1 MLSYAIHYCRSGESS
16 LSKSGLLSYVS
27 GRLMDKPLSDDEL
40 RQHLE
45 SDDETAFELL
55 IEGLSSHIVFMLNPE
70 GNITTWSDPGQSLYG
85 YEADEI
91 LGKSVDTLFAD
102 PEEMETTIDA
112 LLADATDSS
121 VETQHWHRKA
131 DDSVFWATL
140 SISPLRNRELEGF
153 VAVSQNTTEKHQYEK
168 TLERQNDRLKEFT
181 DILAHDLR
189 SPLSIISSRV
199 HLARETGDQE
209 HFDAIEGTTE
219 RMARLVDDL
228 LSVAKQGNVV
238 TDPEITNVEKV
249 VDTAWKGTGG
259 TVNRAVLQYEHIGS
273 VSSDSDRLIQLF
285 ENLFRNAI
293 QHGNDAVVVRVGPLE
308 HGFYI
313 EDDGPGIP
321 ADIQDD
327 VFDHGFTTNEDG
339 SGYGL
344 SVVRTIA
351 GAHGWD
357 IIVTDSNTGGARFE
371 ITGVEFLD

>member
-1 MLSYAIHYCRSGESS
+1 MDNSLPDSESQ
-16 LSKSGLLSYVS
+16 
-27 GRLMDKPLSDDEL
+27 
-40 RQHLE
+40 QHSE
-45 SDDETAFELL
+45 SDDKTVSKRL
-55 IEGLSSHIVFMLNPE
+55 IESLSSHVVFMLNTE
-70 GNITTWSDPGQSLYG
+70 GNITTWPEPAQSMYG
-85 YEADEI
+85 YKADEI
-91 LGKSVDTLFAD
+91 LGNSVDMLFAD
-102 PEEMETTIDA
+102 PEEMKTTIDSV
-112 LLADATDSS
+112 LAEAVNGSI
-121 VETQHWHRKA
+121 ETQHWHRKA
-131 DDSVFWATL
+131 DRSVFWATL
-140 SISPLRNRELEGF
+140 SISPLQNGELNGF

-168 TLERQNDRLKEFT
+168 MLERQNDRLKEFT

-199 HLARETGDQE
+199 HLARKTGDEE
-209 HFDAIEGTTE
+209 HLDAMEETTD

-238 TDPEITNVEKV
+238 TDPETTDVETV
-249 VDTAWKGTGG
+249 VDTAWKGTGE
-259 TVNRAVLQYEHIGS
+259 TVGRAVLQYEHVGS

-285 ENLFRNAI
+285 ENLFQNAI
-293 QHGNDAVVVRVGPLE
+293 RHSDGAVIVRVGPLE
-308 HGFYI
+308 HGFYV

-321 ADIQDD
+321 SDIQDD